1 MSAQALPFVPPAPPV
16 PKTDLPGWRLVW
28 TMLRSSISASP
39 EHAFDATFVRRK
51 VFGMEGVLVND
62 PDGIKH
68 VLTTNASNYRRPYAV
83 TRLARPLGGA
93 GLFLA
98 EGQAW
103 RRQRRLMAP
112 TFTPGGI
119 NVLLPHFQEAG
130 LHLLRTIE
138 KAAQVNLSQA
148 FQDTALEAVLRALF
162 SMPESRER
170 LKLGR
175 MARSYVEGP
184 GRPTL
189 FDGFAK
195 SETAFASFSRK
206 REQFQRNW
214 FGAIGEI
221 IAARK
226 AAPHQGGQRDLLDML
241 IGLKDAETGETLD
254 ASEIRDQCGT
264 MFFAGSETTARM
276 MFWVAYLLAHNPE
289 EQARVR
295 AEIAAFPPERVG
307 QLDQLQNWPRL
318 RNVMLEAMRLYP
330 PLPHVQRDAIGPD
343 EICGQKIEAGA
354 QIWISPWVMH
364 RHRKYWDQPTGFLPD
379 RFAGKIAPW
388 TQMPAY
394 MPFGAG
400 PRICIGLTFA
410 MSEAEIVLAHL
421 LARYRISLAGA
432 KPVLPVGRLTI
443 EPSYEPGFTLEEA

>member
-1 MSAQALPFVPPAPPV
+1 MSVQTLPFIPPAPPV
-16 PKTDLPGWRLVW
+16 PKTDLPGWRLIW
-28 TMLRSSISASP
+28 RMLRSSISASP

-51 VFGMEGVLVND
+51 VLGFDGVLVND
-62 PDGIKH
+62 PEGIRH
-68 VLTTNASNYRRPYAV
+68 VLTVNASNYRRPYAV

-98 EGQAW
+98 EGPVW

-119 NVLLPHFQEAG
+119 NMLVAHFQEAG
-130 LHLLRTIE
+130 LHLLRVIE
-138 KAAQVNLSQA
+138 NARPANLSKA

-162 SMPESRER
+162 SMPESSERE
-170 LKLGR
+170 KLGR
-175 MARSYVEGP
+175 RMRDFVEGP
-184 GRPTL
+184 GRATL

-195 SETAFASFSRK
+195 SETAFPYFLHK
-206 REQFQRNW
+206 RERFQRDW
-214 FGAIGEI
+214 FGAIDAI

-226 AAPHQGGQRDLLDML
+226 AAPPLAGQRDLLDML
-241 IGLKDAETGETLD
+241 IGLKDAETGETLAD
-254 ASEIRDQCGT
+254 SEIRDQCGT

-276 MFWVAYLLAHNPE
+276 MFWVAYLLAQNRD
-289 EQARVR
+289 EQSRVR

-307 QLDQLQNWPRL
+307 SLDQLQNWPRL

-343 EICGQKIEAGA
+343 EICGQRIEADA
-354 QIWISPWVMH
+354 QVWISPWVMH
-364 RHRKYWDQPTGFLPD
+364 RHRKYWDQPTAFIPD
-379 RFAGKIAPW
+379 RFAGKSAPW

-394 MPFGAG
+394 IPFGAG
-400 PRICIGLTFA
+400 PRICIGLHFA
-410 MSEAEIVLAHL
+410 MTEAEIVLAHL
-421 LARYRISLAGA
+421 LQRYRIGLADA

-443 EPSYEPGFTLEEA
+443 EPSYEPGFTLEKV